1 MGGRGAGFNKKN
13 KGSVISSIA
22 DDDLKVK
29 DWFQN
34 KIELPHYV
42 LTLDIVSCIGAV

>member
-1 MGGRGAGFNKKN
+1 MGGRGAGYNKKN

-34 KIELPHYV
+34 KIELPHYAIHYV
-42 LTLDIVSCIGAV
+42 